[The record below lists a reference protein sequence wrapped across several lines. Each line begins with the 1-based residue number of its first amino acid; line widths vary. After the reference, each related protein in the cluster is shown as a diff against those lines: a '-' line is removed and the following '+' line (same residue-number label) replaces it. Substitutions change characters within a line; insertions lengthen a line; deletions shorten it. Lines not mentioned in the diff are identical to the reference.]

1 MRKGGTDGEERKKRE
16 RGRYRERNGGMKWK
30 EQEIKVNFNV
40 VGNMECLKL
49 HLMIHFIIDV
59 I

>member
-1 MRKGGTDGEERKKRE
+1 
-16 RGRYRERNGGMKWK
+16 MKWK

-40 VGNMECLKL
+40 VGNMECLQL
-49 HLMIHFIIDV
+49 HLMINFIVDV